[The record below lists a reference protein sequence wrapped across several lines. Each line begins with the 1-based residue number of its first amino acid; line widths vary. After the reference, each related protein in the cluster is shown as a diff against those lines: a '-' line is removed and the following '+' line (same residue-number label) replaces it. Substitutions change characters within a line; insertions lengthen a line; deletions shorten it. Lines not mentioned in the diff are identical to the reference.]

1 MPRPSLP
8 VGTWGK
14 IRRKQYGPGRWQAR
28 ARFRDYDGHTRDVE
42 AWAAT
47 GAAAERHLLEMLR
60 DRATPTGDDITRDTR
75 ISQLAE
81 RWSTRSATLAPKPS
95 RSSSTAPSRAASPSP

>member
-1 MPRPSLP
+1 
-8 VGTWGK
+8 
-14 IRRKQYGPGRWQAR
+14 
-28 ARFRDYDGHTRDVE
+28 VE

-60 DRATPTGDDITRDTR
+60 DRATPTGDITRDTR

-81 RWSTRSATLAPKPS
+81 RWLDEIRGEDRLSPQNIDRYETSLRVAILPALGHLRRRRTSAGFCCAAARPQQLVSS
-95 RSSSTAPSRAASPSP
+95 R